1 MKKVIVLLSFIFLL
15 VGCGKKSDEIV
26 MVTEAG
32 FAPYEFYENGEV
44 IGVDIE
50 ISKKIADKLGKKL
63 VIKDVAFDSI
73 INELNSGKADF
84 AAAGM
89 SINPERSE
97 KVDFSIE
104 YITSNQVVVVK
115 EDSDIKSIVYI
126 VVGLL
131 LTIAIY
137 TNLAGVLSHISRKFI
152 SLPVFKSILYVV

>member
-1 MKKVIVLLSFIFLL
+1 MKKVIVFLSFIFLL

-89 SINPERSE
+89 SIDPERSG
-97 KVDFSIE
+97 FF
-104 YITSNQVVVVK
+104 
-115 EDSDIKSIVYI
+115 
-126 VVGLL
+126 
-131 LTIAIY
+131 
-137 TNLAGVLSHISRKFI
+137 H
-152 SLPVFKSILYVV
+152 